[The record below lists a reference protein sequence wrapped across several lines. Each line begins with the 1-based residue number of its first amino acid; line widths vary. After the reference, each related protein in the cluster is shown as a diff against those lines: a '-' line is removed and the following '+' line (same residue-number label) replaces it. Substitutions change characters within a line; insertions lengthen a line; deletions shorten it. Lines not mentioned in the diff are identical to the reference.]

1 MVKPDRKLFGLIGHP
16 LGHTYSPALH
26 QFVLQRI
33 EVEGCYH
40 AFDTPAA
47 ELSAVIEGMR
57 ALGFAG
63 FNVTVPHKQ
72 AVLKFLDERDPMV
85 EEVGA
90 VNTVRFRDG
99 RLLGYNTDVVG
110 FARALEQAGVEARGK
125 VALVLGAGGAA
136 RAVVVALIRAG
147 VARMVLH
154 NRTVSRAEELAE
166 HARTKLN
173 FAAVEVSTTVAD
185 LPFPEFDLVINATSV
200 GMCPHTQARPLEF
213 REAMLRTTVMDLVYN
228 PIETAFL
235 HEARAAGART
245 LDGLDMFIFQGL
257 EALRLWLDREV
268 DVPPS
273 DVRKFLIQR
282 LRCHE
287 PDSIS
292 HRG

>member
-16 LGHTYSPALH
+16 LGHTFSPALH
-26 QFVLQRI
+26 HFVLQRI

-40 AFDTPAA
+40 ALDTPAA

-63 FNVTVPHKQ
+63 FNVTVPYKQ
-72 AVLKFLDERDPMV
+72 AVLKCLDERDPTV

-110 FARALEQAGVEARGK
+110 FARALEQAGVQARGK

-147 VARMVLH
+147 VARIVLH

-166 HARTKLN
+166 HARTKLD
-173 FAAVEVSTTVAD
+173 FAAVEVSTAVAD

-257 EALRLWLDREV
+257 EALRIWLDREV
-268 DVPPS
+268 DVQPP

-292 HRG
+292 HSG